1 MLVQGFA
8 LIGMGRTTL
17 GIVPRRQAAVAKPV
31 VWAVPRPELQQCVNP
46 KTQMIDRQDRPD
58 VSHLLLAGT
67 PNFLHVVEVLLDR
80 GPVGEGFDDLRGRGI
95 AIGRKEGIP
104 NRSKETTGYSAL
116 AGIQMRDFAF
126 RAAVGTVRIFVSSNG
141 ARQWWNTRSQ
151 SGERRKAVTV
161 VAVRTP
167 RCRKRLE
174 KSPRIVP
181 VPISP
186 RDKPSDNSSRVVQ

>member
-1 MLVQGFA
+1 
-8 LIGMGRTTL
+8 
-17 GIVPRRQAAVAKPV
+17 
-31 VWAVPRPELQQCVNP
+31 
-46 KTQMIDRQDRPD
+46 
-58 VSHLLLAGT
+58 
-67 PNFLHVVEVLLDR
+67 
-80 GPVGEGFDDLRGRGI
+80 
-95 AIGRKEGIP
+95 
-104 NRSKETTGYSAL
+104 
-116 AGIQMRDFAF
+116 MRDFAF

-141 ARQWWNTRSQ
+141 ARPSWPCFTTGLKPVPQNFVQARQWWNTRSQ